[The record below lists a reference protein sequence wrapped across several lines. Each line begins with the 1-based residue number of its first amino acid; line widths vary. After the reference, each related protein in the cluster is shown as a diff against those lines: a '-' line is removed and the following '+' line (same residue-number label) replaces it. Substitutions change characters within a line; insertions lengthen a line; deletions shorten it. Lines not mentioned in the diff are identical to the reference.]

1 MSARSNTAGD
11 LPFPIFATMP
21 GAATRLCSTPMAS
34 SSRATAAD
42 VSVSVHISSGFLC
55 SSRRMPTT

>member
-21 GAATRLCSTPMAS
+21 GAATTLCSTPMAS